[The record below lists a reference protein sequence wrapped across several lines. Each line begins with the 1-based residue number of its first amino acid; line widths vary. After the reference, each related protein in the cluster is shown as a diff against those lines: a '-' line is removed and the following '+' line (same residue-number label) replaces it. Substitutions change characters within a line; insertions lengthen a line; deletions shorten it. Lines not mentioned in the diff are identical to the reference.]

1 MNFQCFPK
9 RNKQA
14 SHLNVCLLLL
24 RVLVCM
30 RLKKIDFCCQL
41 GTSSYVSCP
50 TLYMFHHL
58 CSPVSSNP
66 SDGLQPP
73 RFQPWTMT
81 LSSWWLVSS
90 GGILSTTLWI
100 QTFSTDHLLSA
111 ISNRMTSTSAA
122 FPVFL
127 LLFCML
133 FPRFL
138 ILWAASTVILLET
151 LRNRPLQETAKHTIL
166 YPCSLPSSLHFRAF
180 TFMWLH
186 TIFFPWHVQL
196 YCDQRLRLLG
206 H

>member
-1 MNFQCFPK
+1 MHALEEDWF
-9 RNKQA
+9 
-14 SHLNVCLLLL
+14 LL
-24 RVLVCM
+24 
-30 RLKKIDFCCQL
+30 
-41 GTSSYVSCP
+41 SAWHSYVSCP

-81 LSSWWLVSS
+81 PSSWWLVSS

-100 QTFSTDHLLSA
+100 QTFSTDHLHSA

-151 LRNRPLQETAKHTIL
+151 LRNRPLQETAKHTIF
-166 YPCSLPSSLHFRAF
+166 YPCSLPSSLCTSGLLLSCDSAQFSSHD
-180 TFMWLH
+180 TFSSIVTSVLDCLN
-186 TIFFPWHVQL
+186 TRTSSLVV
-196 YCDQRLRLLG
+196 D
-206 H
+206 